1 MKKFVFLL
9 VCLVFSSSIIGMA
22 RAAENEDENPEVEAT
37 TKAGEEPTTKVD
49 AENNTKNETTGETVE
64 KPDGGDQD
72 NVDNKTPNNA
82 TESVIVETNDEKDNK
97 TETADPTTDDGNNG
111 SGSVLPS
118 LFVVMATAIAGY
130 NFAC

>member
-1 MKKFVFLL
+1 MKKFAFLL

-72 NVDNKTPNNA
+72 NVDNGGNNA
-82 TESVIVETNDEKDNK
+82 TEPVIVEEPKGDNK

>member
-1 MKKFVFLL
+1 M
-9 VCLVFSSSIIGMA
+9 G
-22 RAAENEDENPEVEAT
+22 AT
-37 TKAGEEPTTKVD
+37 TKAGEEPATKVD
-49 AENNTKNETTGETVE
+49 AENNTKNETTVETVE

-82 TESVIVETNDEKDNK
+82 TESVIVEEPEKDNK
-97 TETADPTTDDGNNG
+97 TETADPTTDDGSNG

>member
-1 MKKFVFLL
+1 MKKFAFLL

-64 KPDGGDQD
+64 KPDGGD

-82 TESVIVETNDEKDNK
+82 TEPVIVETEKDNK
-97 TETADPTTDDGNNG
+97 TETADPTTDDGSNG

>member
-72 NVDNKTPNNA
+72 NVDNGGNNA
-82 TESVIVETNDEKDNK
+82 TEQVIVEEPEKDNK
-97 TETADPTTDDGNNG
+97 TDTTDDGSKG